1 MPLCCSRYDRGRWL
15 VYILGWDFAQRER
28 EREGESIVSARCLLQ
43 SWTHLSLFISTTV
56 FKIPPPPPPTSNHL
70 GSPQGASIEA
80 TWCQISKVAPWQAAR
95 LSACVTVTHLQP
107 GSQTLLHD
115 IYDKEILRYESSTLI
130 LYKELSSSIFQ
141 SCQWVSP

>member
-1 MPLCCSRYDRGRWL
+1 MC
-15 VYILGWDFAQRER
+15 ILKER
-28 EREGESIVSARCLLQ
+28 ERGGEHCVCKVSPAILDSPQ
-43 SWTHLSLFISTTV
+43 SLGKHNCIQNTS
-56 FKIPPPPPPTSNHL
+56 PPTSNHL

-115 IYDKEILRYESSTLI
+115 MYDKEIMRYESSI
-130 LYKELSSSIFQ
+130 SQ
-141 SCQWVSP
+141 SCQ

>member
-1 MPLCCSRYDRGRWL
+1 MTCLYFRLRFCTE
-15 VYILGWDFAQRER
+15 RER
-28 EREGESIVSARCLLQ
+28 ERGGEHCVCKVSPAILDSPQ
-43 SWTHLSLFISTTV
+43 SFHKHNCFQN
-56 FKIPPPPPPTSNHL
+56 PPPPPTSNHL

-130 LYKELSSSIFQ
+130 LYKELSSYIFQ
-141 SCQWVSP
+141 SVSVSQSVSQSIRYR